1 MYSKYL
7 QYRYLEKVIRD
18 CFNAQKNADD
28 YTLCMLLLLKFIIY
42 IK

>member
-18 CFNAQKNADD
+18 CFNAQKMQMTIHCAC
-28 YTLCMLLLLKFIIY
+28 YCF
-42 IK
+42 